1 MTFFRQIFAVARK
14 DLLLEWR
21 SPARVSSVF
30 FFALAVVLVAAFSTG
45 AGALLLRKQAAGTL
59 WFGLL
64 LASTRSLEQSF
75 RVEVEQGALEGLVL
89 WPVDL
94 RAVFYGKAI
103 ANTVVLVAVA
113 FALLPLVIAIHD
125 APVNGSWSMLVAF
138 IVLGSAAIAAPGTL
152 YSAIATR
159 ARGASV
165 LLPVLLFPLVVPA
178 LIATTRGT
186 LLLIEGDA
194 MGDTPA
200 WLGLLFAFDAIH
212 WSLTGLLFS
221 RIVEET

>member
-1 MTFFRQIFAVARK
+1 MRVLRQIFAVAAK
-14 DLLLEWR
+14 DLRLELR
-21 SPARVSSVF
+21 SPARLSGVF
-30 FFALAVVLVAAFSTG
+30 FFALAVVLVAAFA
-45 AGALLLRKQAAGTL
+45 AGASATLLRKQASGTF

-89 WPVDL
+89 WPVDM

-103 ANTVVLVAVA
+103 ANTVVLVVVA
-113 FALLPLVIAIHD
+113 AALTPLVIALHD
-125 APVNGSWSMLVAF
+125 APVQGSWPLFAAF
-138 IVLGSAAIAAPGTL
+138 IVLGSAALAAPGTL
-152 YSAIATR
+152 YASIATR

-186 LLLIEGDA
+186 SLLIEGDA
-194 MGDTPA
+194 MGDISA

-221 RIVEET
+221 RIVEES

>member
-1 MTFFRQIFAVARK
+1 MIRTIYAVAKK

-30 FFALAVVLVAAFSTG
+30 FFALAVVMVAAFS
-45 AGALLLRKQAAGTL
+45 AGSSATLLRKEAAGTF

-75 RVEVEQGALEGLVL
+75 RVEVEQGALEGLVM

-103 ANTVVLVAVA
+103 ANTLVLIVVAI
-113 FALLPLVIAIHD
+113 ALIPLVVGLHD
-125 APVNGSWSMLVAF
+125 APFQGSYLYVAAF
-138 IVLGSAAIAAPGTL
+138 VVLGCAAIAAPGTL
-152 YSAIATR
+152 YAGIATR

-165 LLPVLLFPLVVPA
+165 LLPVLLFPLLVPA
-178 LIATTRGT
+178 LICTTRGT
-186 LLLIEGDA
+186 NLLIEGDA
-194 MGDTPA
+194 MGDLSA
-200 WLGLLFAFDAIH
+200 WLTLLAAFDVVH